1 MYCVNVLDYED
12 LDVLDER
19 VNELAKQS
27 EQLCRNLM
35 ETAQKNVQCPS
46 QFNAYSHQN
55 QPLDGASPQP
65 ASNTRASPTPSSA
78 SYIDLSSYGSY
89 LKPDESC
96 LNENP
101 STSAPKQD
109 IETRVMF
116 LETRTGVGQEGSR
129 GQEEK
134 PEIDLLLNNNDKNS
148 SVSQEN
154 AEAAENMSES
164 SKIDRKS

>member
-1 MYCVNVLDYED
+1 MYCVNVSDYED

-65 ASNTRASPTPSSA
+65 ASNTRVSPTPSSA

-96 LNENP
+96 SNENP

-109 IETRVMF
+109 VENRVMF
-116 LETRTGVGQEGSR
+116 LETKTEVGQEDSR
-129 GQEEK
+129 APEEK
-134 PEIDLLLNNNDKNS
+134 PEIGLPSNSNDKNN
-148 SVSQEN
+148 SVLQEN
-154 AEAAENMSES
+154 AKAEENLPES